1 MIGIFD
7 PLVNQLTCTSISN
20 LSDTRIGDIAL
31 LKLDPYSMTTGRR
44 LESHEA
50 QAIRLPR
57 HGYSADEER

>member
-1 MIGIFD
+1 MHLD
-7 PLVNQLTCTSISN
+7 LKPY

-44 LESHEA
+44 LDSHEA